1 MRTIAVVTGASR
13 GAGKGI
19 AIALDHAGM
28 TVYVTG
34 RSVGGGDSPFDGSV
48 DETAKLVSEAGGE
61 GIGVAVDHAND
72 ATVAT
77 LFARIKQEHGRLDI
91 LVNNAAKLLDPIPDG
106 FWQKPLETVDLITV
120 GLRIALRG
128 RLLRRPPADCE
139 WPRADRQHRP
149 LWRSILLSGAR
160 VRGAEGRGGQNG
172 GRHGQGIAVLQ
183 SRRGLD
189 LDGRT

>member
-19 AIALDHAGM
+19 AIALGHAGM

-34 RSVGGGDSPFDGSV
+34 RSVGGGDSPFGGSV

-61 GIGVAVDHAND
+61 GIGVGVDHAND

-91 LVNNAAKLLDPIPDG
+91 LVNNAVKAIQFRAAFGKSH
-106 FWQKPLETVDLITV
+106 
-120 GLRIALRG
+120 
-128 RLLRRPPADCE
+128 LRR
-139 WPRADRQHRP
+139 W
-149 LWRSILLSGAR
+149 
-160 VRGAEGRGGQNG
+160 
-172 GRHGQGIAVLQ
+172 
-183 SRRGLD
+183 
-189 LDGRT
+189 T